1 MSSAQDPSSASQ
13 ELSRGAAGLSPGQS
27 ETLGRSQWIVLA
39 AAFLGWMFDGVEIG
53 LFPLVARPAL
63 QELLRDMGDADVGWW
78 NGIIVACF
86 LLGAAMG
93 GLVFGWLGDRIGRVR
108 GMVLAILTYSLFT
121 GAGYWATQ
129 AWHLALFRFIA
140 SLGMGGEWAVAVAL
154 VVECWPE
161 RHRPKLAGA
170 IGSAAN
176 FGFLFIGIVAYLF
189 PVRADSWRWLMLVGA
204 SPAVLALLV
213 TLFVPESER
222 WKAAR
227 QRAAS
232 QSGTAATGSPA
243 GSGIVIAGLALIGV
257 VFYLGEKLA
266 GAGSFGLWMR
276 GLTNWNLSGLAAGQ
290 HAAGLAAL
298 VALVAAGVLGNVAA
312 RQPLVWGLLPG
323 LVVIAAGYT
332 LLPNLALWIPTAVMF
347 VIGSTTG
354 TRSVREI
361 FSPELRVRTIL
372 AIVFSAIPLIGTWAA
387 VSGWIPLWVEQMRQ
401 AQLVEQHLPGIDL
414 THIEKKELGARLKEA
429 QQQLADE
436 VWREIGK
443 QAARAKAGV
452 QIILAV
458 GAIIGCY
465 AAAILAGVW
474 GRRPVYFML
483 CLLSLLSCAYLFRFL
498 TLADPLFYPVCG
510 LVCAVTAAFYGWLP
524 LYLPELF
531 PTRVRATGQ
540 GLSFNFGRILAA
552 VGSLQMGQL
561 VQMLG
566 GNYADAGA
574 TITLIYILGMVLIW
588 CTPETKGQLLPD

>member
-1 MSSAQDPSSASQ
+1 MSTTPNDQTRNVGLASGTPVSAPGAVQ
-13 ELSRGAAGLSPGQS
+13 ELGA
-27 ETLGRSQWIVLA
+27 SQWIVLT

-63 QELLRDMGDADVGWW
+63 QELLGDMGDAEVGWW

-93 GLVFGWLGDRIGRVR
+93 GLMFGWLGDRIGRVR
-108 GMVLAILTYSLFT
+108 SMALAILTYSLFT

-129 AWHLALFRFIA
+129 AWHLAVFRFIA

-204 SPAVLALLV
+204 SPAVLALLI

-222 WKAAR
+222 WRAAR
-227 QRAAS
+227 QRAA
-232 QSGTAATGSPA
+232 GTAEARTAHRLSR
-243 GSGIVIAGLALIGV
+243 SVLVLVGLALVGA
-257 VFYLGEKLA
+257 VFYAGERLV
-266 GAGSFGLWMR
+266 GAAFFGTWMR
-276 GLTNWNLSGLAAGQ
+276 HLTNWDLSGLTALQ
-290 HAAGLAAL
+290 HGLAIATCLAL
-298 VALVAAGVLGNVAA
+298 LAAAVLGNLAA
-312 RQPLVWGLLPG
+312 RQPLTSGLLPG
-323 LVVIAAGYT
+323 LLVWAAGAAIIDNLAMWIAAG
-332 LLPNLALWIPTAVMF
+332 VMF

-354 TRSVREI
+354 SRSVREI
-361 FSPELRVRTIL
+361 FSPELRKRTIL

-401 AQLVEQHLPGIDL
+401 AQLVEQHLPGMDL
-414 THIEKKELGARLKEA
+414 THVPKQELGPRLKEA
-429 QQQLADE
+429 QQQLTPA
-436 VWREIGK
+436 VWTEIGK

-465 AAAILAGVW
+465 LAAVAGGVW
-474 GRRPVYFML
+474 GRRPVYFLL
-483 CLLSLLSCAYLFRFL
+483 CLLSLISSAYLFRYL
-498 TLADPLFYPVCG
+498 TLADRQFYLVCG

-574 TITLIYILGMVLIW
+574 MITLIYVVGMVLIW
-588 CTPETKGQLLPD
+588 FTPETKGKPLPD

>member
-1 MSSAQDPSSASQ
+1 MRNAQDPSSARLEQ
-13 ELSRGAAGLSPGQS
+13 PHGTAAPPPGQI
-27 ETLGRSQWIVLA
+27 ETLGRDQWIVLL

-121 GAGYWATQ
+121 GVGYWATQ
-129 AWHLALFRFIA
+129 AWHLAVFRFIA

-176 FGFLFIGIVAYLF
+176 FGFLFIGIVAFLF

-213 TLFVPESER
+213 TLFVPESQR

-227 QRAAS
+227 QRAALP
-232 QSGTAATGSPA
+232 GAAARGSLGA
-243 GSGIVIAGLALIGV
+243 SAVIVAGLALIGA
-257 VFYLGEKLA
+257 VFHLGQTRA
-266 GAGSFGLWMR
+266 GTGFFGTWMR
-276 GLTNWNLSGLAAGQ
+276 ELTNWNLSDLTAAQ
-290 HAAGLAAL
+290 HVAGLATL
-298 VALVAAGVLGNVAA
+298 VALLAAAVLGNVAA
-312 RQPLVWGLLPG
+312 RQPLRWGLLPG
-323 LVVIAAGYT
+323 LVALAAGYG
-332 LLPNLALWIPTAVMF
+332 LLPYPALWVATAVMF

-361 FSPELRVRTIL
+361 FSPELRFRTIL

-401 AQLVEQHLPGIDL
+401 AQLIEERLPGIDL
-414 THIEKKELGARLKEA
+414 THAAKRELGVRLKEA
-429 QQQLADE
+429 QKQLAPA
-436 VWREIGK
+436 VWSEIGK

-465 AAAILAGVW
+465 VAAVLAGVW
-474 GRRPVYFML
+474 GRRPVYFLL
-483 CLLSLLSCAYLFRFL
+483 CLLSLVSCAYLFRYL
-498 TLADPLFYPVCG
+498 TLADALFYPVCG
-510 LVCAVTAAFYGWLP
+510 LVCAVSAAFYGWLP

-552 VGSLQMGQL
+552 AGSLQMGQL

-574 TITLIYILGMVLIW
+574 TITLVYVLGMILIW
-588 CTPETKGQLLPD
+588 FTPETKGKPLPD

>member
-1 MSSAQDPSSASQ
+1 MSNAQDPSTASTGQ
-13 ELSRGAAGLSPGQS
+13 STGAAAPPPGPVES
-27 ETLGRSQWIVLA
+27 LGREQWIVLV

-129 AWHLALFRFIA
+129 AWHLAVFRFIA

-227 QRAAS
+227 QRAAVLP
-232 QSGTAATGSPA
+232 AAA
-243 GSGIVIAGLALIGV
+243 GSLGISALIVAGMAV
-257 VFYLGEKLA
+257 IGAVFYLGESQVGA
-266 GAGSFGLWMR
+266 GAFGTWMR
-276 GLTNWNLSGLAAGQ
+276 ELTSWKLSGLSAAQ
-290 HAAGLAAL
+290 HAAGLATL
-298 VALVAAGVLGNVAA
+298 VALLAAGVLGNLAA
-312 RQPLVWGLLPG
+312 RQPLHWGLLPG
-323 LVVIAAGYT
+323 LVAIGAGYA
-332 LLPNLALWIPTAVMF
+332 LLGNPALWIATAVMF

-361 FSPELRVRTIL
+361 FSRELRFRTIL

-414 THIEKKELGARLKEA
+414 THVEKKELGARLKEA
-429 QQQLADE
+429 QERLAPA
-436 VWREIGK
+436 VWSEIGK

-465 AAAILAGVW
+465 VAAILAGVW
-474 GRRPVYFML
+474 GRRPVYFLL
-483 CLLSLLSCAYLFRFL
+483 CLLSLVSCAYLFRYL
-498 TLADPLFYPVCG
+498 TLADVLFYPICG
-510 LVCAVTAAFYGWLP
+510 VVCAVSAAFYGWLP

-552 VGSLQMGQL
+552 AGSLQMGQL

-574 TITLIYILGMVLIW
+574 TITLIYVLGMVLIW
-588 CTPETKGQLLPD
+588 FTPETKGKPLPD

>member
-1 MSSAQDPSSASQ
+1 MSNAQDPSSSLEQAIG
-13 ELSRGAAGLSPGQS
+13 GAAAPPGRS
-27 ETLGRSQWIVLA
+27 ETLGRAQWIVLA

-121 GAGYWATQ
+121 GAGYWASQ
-129 AWHLALFRFIA
+129 AWHLAVLRFIA

-176 FGFLFIGIVAYLF
+176 FGFLFIGVVAYLF

-204 SPAVLALLV
+204 SPAALAFLV

-227 QRAAS
+227 QRAAALP
-232 QSGTAATGSPA
+232 GAAAVGSLGA
-243 GSGIVIAGLALIGV
+243 SAVILAGLALAGV
-257 VFYLGEKLA
+257 VFYLGQTRA
-266 GAGSFGLWMR
+266 GDAFFGTWMR
-276 GLTNWNLSGLAAGQ
+276 QLTSWNLSGLTAVQ
-290 HAAGLAAL
+290 HAAGIAAL
-298 VALVAAGVLGNVAA
+298 VALLAAGVLGNVAA
-312 RQPLVWGLLPG
+312 RQPLLWGLLPG
-323 LVVIAAGYT
+323 LAAIAAGYA
-332 LLPNLALWIPTAVMF
+332 LVPNPGLWIGTAVMF

-361 FSPELRVRTIL
+361 FSPELRFRTIL

-401 AQLVEQHLPGIDL
+401 AQLIEQHLPGIDL
-414 THIEKKELGARLKEA
+414 THVEKKELATRLKEA
-429 QQQLADE
+429 QQQLTPA
-436 VWREIGK
+436 VWAEIGK

-465 AAAILAGVW
+465 VAAILAGVW
-474 GRRPVYFML
+474 GRRPVYFLL
-483 CLLSLLSCAYLFRFL
+483 CLLSLASCIYLFRYL
-498 TLADPLFYPVCG
+498 TLADALFYPVCG
-510 LVCAVTAAFYGWLP
+510 VVCAVSAAFYGWLP

-552 VGSLQMGQL
+552 AGSLQMGQL

-574 TITLIYILGMVLIW
+574 TITLIYVLGMVLIW
-588 CTPETKGQLLPD
+588 FTPETKGKPLPD

>member
-1 MSSAQDPSSASQ
+1 M
-13 ELSRGAAGLSPGQS
+13 PGEVQ
-27 ETLGRSQWIVLA
+27 TLGRSQWIVLA

-63 QELLRDMGDADVGWW
+63 QELLRDMGDAEVGWW

-121 GAGYWATQ
+121 GAGYWATE
-129 AWHLALFRFIA
+129 AWHLAVFRFIA

-204 SPAVLALLV
+204 SPAVLAFLI

-227 QRAAS
+227 QKAAALPGSASGGGIAAS
-232 QSGTAATGSPA
+232 VVMLG
-243 GSGIVIAGLALIGV
+243 GL
-257 VFYLGEKLA
+257 
-266 GAGSFGLWMR
+266 
-276 GLTNWNLSGLAAGQ
+276 
-290 HAAGLAAL
+290 
-298 VALVAAGVLGNVAA
+298 ALVAAVLYAAESVAGTGAFETWVRQVTSLTASGLTAEQHLAGLGAVLALLAAGVVGNLAG
-312 RQPLVWGLLPG
+312 RQPLSRGLLPG
-323 LVVIAAGYT
+323 LGIIAAGYA
-332 LLPNLALWIPTAVMF
+332 LSGNPALWIPVTVMF
-347 VIGSTTG
+347 VIGATTG

-361 FSPELRVRTIL
+361 FAPQLRWRTIL

-401 AQLVEQHLPGIDL
+401 AQLIEEHLPGMDL
-414 THIEKKELGARLKEA
+414 THVDKRELSTRLEEAKARLPA
-429 QQQLADE
+429 AT
-436 VWREIGK
+436 WSEIGK

-465 AAAILAGVW
+465 VAAFLAGVW
-474 GRRPVYFML
+474 GRRPVYFLL
-483 CLLSLLSCAYLFRFL
+483 CLFSLLSCAYLFQYL

-510 LVCAVTAAFYGWLP
+510 FVCAVSAAFYGWLP

-552 VGSLQMGQL
+552 IGTLLMGRL

-574 TITLIYILGMVLIW
+574 KITLIYVLGMILIW
-588 CTPETKGQLLPD
+588 FTPETKGKPLPD

>member
-1 MSSAQDPSSASQ
+1 MSNAQDPSSTSLEQ
-13 ELSRGAAGLSPGQS
+13 TVGGAARPPGQS
-27 ETLGRSQWIVLA
+27 ETLGRAQWIVLV

-63 QELLRDMGDADVGWW
+63 QELLRDMGDADVGRW

-121 GAGYWATQ
+121 GAGYWASQ
-129 AWHLALFRFIA
+129 AWHLAVLRFIA

-176 FGFLFIGIVAYLF
+176 FGFLFIGVVAYLF
-189 PVRADSWRWLMLVGA
+189 PVQADSWRWLMLVGA
-204 SPAVLALLV
+204 SPAALAFLV

-222 WKAAR
+222 WKGAR
-227 QRAAS
+227 QRAAALP
-232 QSGTAATGSPA
+232 GAAAVGSLGA
-243 GSGIVIAGLALIGV
+243 SAVILAGLALAGV
-257 VFYLGEKLA
+257 VFYLGQTRA
-266 GAGSFGLWMR
+266 GDAFFGTWMR
-276 GLTNWNLSGLAAGQ
+276 HLTSWNLSGLTAVQ
-290 HAAGLAAL
+290 HAAGIAAL
-298 VALVAAGVLGNVAA
+298 VALLATGVLGNVAA
-312 RQPLVWGLLPG
+312 RQPLLWGLLPG
-323 LVVIAAGYT
+323 LAAIAAGYA
-332 LLPNLALWIPTAVMF
+332 LVPNPGLWIGTAVMF

-361 FSPELRVRTIL
+361 FSPELRFRTIL

-401 AQLVEQHLPGIDL
+401 AQLIEQHLPGIDL
-414 THIEKKELGARLKEA
+414 THVEKKELATRLKEA
-429 QQQLADE
+429 QQQLTPAVWAD
-436 VWREIGK
+436 IGK

-465 AAAILAGVW
+465 VAAILAGVW
-474 GRRPVYFML
+474 GRRPVYFLL
-483 CLLSLLSCAYLFRFL
+483 CLLSLASCIYLFRYL
-498 TLADPLFYPVCG
+498 TLADALFYPVCG
-510 LVCAVTAAFYGWLP
+510 VVCAVSAAFYGWLP

-552 VGSLQMGQL
+552 AGSLQMGQL

-574 TITLIYILGMVLIW
+574 TITLIYVLGMVLIW
-588 CTPETKGQLLPD
+588 FTPETKGKPLPD